1 MSDKLCG
8 RFEDHEAHDDCPGGV
23 MCQYCPNLLRRDLAV
38 MHLQQVHADRLEPY
52 REAVSEA
59 LRDAAE
65 ESGVP
70 LALVPSDGAPATHTG
85 RPAQHSGRKR
95 VIMCQMGAIDP
106 SPQQCQFKGS
116 AYRPDVYQHLVI
128 DHHWPE
134 DQVDEYMTDPWYAD
148 ESREAWKN
156 RTFHRRYGMNKEM
169 VALLGGS
176 IVNPAMSMA
185 ADALR
190 FSQAIRVP
198 LGAPKCPKG
207 GCGLTHPH
215 LHTAAEMAEGDPLD
229 NYCEHPN
236 GFGVNGCPCGAVAP
250 DEDAPRTFRNIDTG
264 KDEYALRCPA
274 TLDHAYDVYP
284 QSQMLRHLREVHNW
298 SQDTIDDWAESVGVA
313 TQSLIPDPLVEDMA
327 QRTQRQ
333 AELDAFLN
341 PKITLEEIV
350 STGKLN
356 PDDAPKSLEEGIT
369 EWWLARAAE
378 EARAVVPKAVS
389 YGSNSLMQ
397 LGRKM
402 AQLQGREVSD
412 DEALELGCWANLVQK
427 VERMTDAVMRGE
439 RCSDD
444 TIYDVG
450 IYIKMVQRIR
460 DAGSWPG
467 V

>member
-1 MSDKLCG
+1 MTKLCSE
-8 RFEDHEAHDDCPGGV
+8 FKDHPAHDDCPGGV
-23 MCQYCPNLLRRDLAV
+23 TCQYCPNLIRRDLAV
-38 MHLQQVHADRLEPY
+38 VHLQQVHADKLEPY

-59 LRDAAE
+59 VRKLSE
-65 ESGVP
+65 ETGVP
-70 LALVPSDGAPATHTG
+70 LALVHSERASGGAPATHTG
-85 RPAQHSGRKR
+85 RPAQHSG
-95 VIMCQMGAIDP
+95 VTHSMDA
-106 SPQQCQFKGS
+106 
-116 AYRPDVYQHLVI
+116 
-128 DHHWPE
+128 
-134 DQVDEYMTDPWYAD
+134 
-148 ESREAWKN
+148 
-156 RTFHRRYGMNKEM
+156 
-169 VALLGGS
+169 VA
-176 IVNPAMSMA
+176 
-185 ADALR
+185 
-190 FSQAIRVP
+190 FSVP
-198 LGAPKCPKG
+198 LGAPKCPKTD
-207 GCGLTHPH
+207 CELIHPH

-250 DEDAPRTFRNIDTG
+250 DDDAPRMFRNLDTG
-264 KDEYALRCPA
+264 KDEYAIRCPA

-284 QSQMLRHLREVHNW
+284 ESQMLRHLRHEHNW
-298 SQDTIDDWAESVGVA
+298 PQDKIDDWAESVGVA

-327 QRTQRQ
+327 QRQRRQ
-333 AELDAFLN
+333 AEVDAFLN
-341 PKITLEEIV
+341 PAITVEDLMHAQ
-350 STGKLN
+350 G
-356 PDDAPKSLEEGIT
+356 DRGIEQVVT
-369 EWWLARAAE
+369 DWWLKRAEE
-378 EARAVVPKAVS
+378 EARSVVPKAVE